1 MASCKNDFLCTL
13 ASLNSCQESLL
24 GIDHQGYL
32 RIYPQEKPPSGRR
45 PPTFHGAPNKPRVAL
60 LCGLDAAKPE
70 TRAN

>member
-1 MASCKNDFLCTL
+1 M
-13 ASLNSCQESLL
+13 

-32 RIYPQEKPPSGRR
+32 TIYPQEKPPSGRR

>member
-1 MASCKNDFLCTL
+1 M
-13 ASLNSCQESLL
+13 

-32 RIYPQEKPPSGRR
+32 TIYPQEKPPSDRR